1 VPHLHAAWRDGADDA
16 ATAAVPPVSIRDGGI
31 DTPVTPAELPMNGWR
46 MRPPSLQNRGIM
58 HHGTATTASL
68 SLLLLAACA
77 SGPVGDDSP
86 VQVEAMVSWIERVH
100 VEADRSRLAIADSFE
115 RLNQLAAGRF
125 GKESAA
131 TTYARF
137 VQATDIAEQQAR
149 RFREVVG
156 PMQSSATPV
165 FENWRAGLATITS
178 DRLRQRSELRY
189 AVSKERYDA
198 ITTVAVPA
206 QETFDTYVKALRD
219 HAAFLAHDL
228 NAGAIDEIQEEVKV
242 VANTARKLDHDMES
256 TLQAARAYV
265 EQSALP
271 ASSATPSR

>member
-1 VPHLHAAWRDGADDA
+1 
-16 ATAAVPPVSIRDGGI
+16 
-31 DTPVTPAELPMNGWR
+31 
-46 MRPPSLQNRGIM
+46 M
-58 HHGTATTASL
+58 HHGTATKASL

-77 SGPVGDDSP
+77 SGPVADDSP
-86 VQVEAMVSWIERVH
+86 VQVEAMVTWIERVH

-125 GKESAA
+125 GKEPAA
-131 TTYARF
+131 TAYARF
-137 VQATDIAEQQAR
+137 VQATDIADQQSR
-149 RFREVVG
+149 KFREVVG
-156 PMQSSATPV
+156 PMLTAAKPV

-198 ITTVAVPA
+198 ITTVAVPT
-206 QETFDTYVKALRD
+206 QERFDAYVKALRD

-228 NAGAIDEIQEEVKV
+228 NAGAIDEIQDEVKL
-242 VANTARKLDHDMES
+242 VATSARTLDRDMES

-271 ASSATPSR
+271 ATSAVPSR